1 MAHNIKKKSQIQFH
15 RRSRYEDILELVN
28 DNEEALKPF
37 PNRDA
42 VFYKASNKG
51 SYFDGRDHLD
61 KLRSEQ
67 MKINERV
74 MRDGLLRQYASDNGL
89 THRALFTQH
98 DAPTAQGP
106 EHFSIATD
114 EESGTIE
121 HYGGDMEVDSA
132 NDVYIQASNAVSTAE
147 QLRDTNSQQLV
158 QAHQQQ
164 IAQEQQ
170 RSEGVL
176 RSLGSGA
183 LRVGGNIAGNMAGG
197 MDLST
202 ASVAGLSQEAIQAL
216 AGAIMRRVSPQQDQP
231 LSSTDPIPNMQ
242 YLTPTANLR
251 SHQPNV
257 GATQQALPPTAL
269 GAQSL
274 PPYNPTEQVERRS
287 TARRSFERAKSPEKK
302 ARATPNIQVGGSR
315 MPREAAVA
323 ASSSSSSMPALPPTM
338 PQQQQES
345 TETATSPKVKKT
357 LLKEGAGELKLPQP
371 SKIGIVQLKRIFDE
385 ANERETIPKSTYKN
399 FTTTYNR
406 RVKALAEGDK
416 VMAKEILLELQDMYR
431 KRIYS
436 K

>member
-15 RRSRYEDILELVN
+15 RRSRYEDMLELVN

-98 DAPTAQGP
+98 DAPMAQGP
-106 EHFSIATD
+106 EHFNIATD

-121 HYGGDMEVDSA
+121 HYGGDMEA
-132 NDVYIQASNAVSTAE
+132 
-147 QLRDTNSQQLV
+147 
-158 QAHQQQ
+158 
-164 IAQEQQ
+164 
-170 RSEGVL
+170 
-176 RSLGSGA
+176 
-183 LRVGGNIAGNMAGG
+183 
-197 MDLST
+197 
-202 ASVAGLSQEAIQAL
+202 QEAIQAL

-315 MPREAAVA
+315 MPREAAAA
-323 ASSSSSSMPALPPTM
+323 ASSSSSSMPVLPPTM